1 MLEGRLRIAGAISSD
16 PPETSGACDD
26 FVDADCCEKDS
37 VDDNDDA
44 GWVFEFEVGFM
55 EEEEVALSDGRKPS
69 ATIIALRS

>member
-16 PPETSGACDD
+16 PEIRGACDD
-26 FVDADCCEKDS
+26 FVDADCWEKDS
-37 VDDNDDA
+37 VDDNDDS
-44 GWVFEFEVGFM
+44 GWVLEFEVGFM

>member
-16 PPETSGACDD
+16 PETRGACDD
-26 FVDADCCEKDS
+26 LVDADCWEKDS
-37 VDDNDDA
+37 VDDNDDS
-44 GWVFEFEVGFM
+44 GWVLEFEVGFM

>member
-16 PPETSGACDD
+16 PGTRGACDD
-26 FVDADCCEKDS
+26 FVDADCWEKDS
-37 VDDNDDA
+37 VDDNDDS
-44 GWVFEFEVGFM
+44 GWVLEFEVGFM